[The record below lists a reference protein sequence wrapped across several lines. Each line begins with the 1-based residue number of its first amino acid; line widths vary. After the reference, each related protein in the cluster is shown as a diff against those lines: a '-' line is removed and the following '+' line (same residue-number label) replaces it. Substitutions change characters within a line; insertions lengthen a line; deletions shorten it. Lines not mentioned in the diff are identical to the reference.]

1 MTLGM
6 VLDLGIV
13 QCYAKC
19 YVNWILVFV
28 YHPDKTS
35 GTKVKSIS
43 VSNGTILVQ
52 DQCVDKDH
60 STW

>member
-1 MTLGM
+1 MLCKM
-6 VLDLGIV
+6 LCKL
-13 QCYAKC
+13 
-19 YVNWILVFV
+19 NLVFV

>member
-6 VLDLGIV
+6 ALVLGIV
-13 QCYAKC
+13 QC

-35 GTKVKSIS
+35 GTQVKSIS